1 MTLMSHAL
9 LLFSSFLIDAFRVIQ
24 NAALYRLS
32 QHTHVPEMGCWSPD
46 SGLIMSEFLYKLSLN
61 LVMIHLHG
69 QMESSDELIP
79 FSRVSSDGFTQP
91 RITSCR
97 IRLGYKHAIN
107 ANSIIIISTLI
118 KVFLNFLIDLLN
130 RFHKN
135 KDFAEFILVLGKTE

>member
-9 LLFSSFLIDAFRVIQ
+9 LLFSSFLIDAFT
-24 NAALYRLS
+24 ALYKIPPCNACLNILMSRRWA
-32 QHTHVPEMGCWSPD
+32 VWSPE
-46 SGLIMSEFLYKLSLN
+46 SGLIMSKFLYKLSLN

-107 ANSIIIISTLI
+107 ATIIIIISTLI
-118 KVFLNFLIDLLN
+118 KVFLNFLIELLN
-130 RFHKN
+130 RFHK
-135 KDFAEFILVLGKTE
+135 K

>member
-9 LLFSSFLIDAFRVIQ
+9 LLFSSFLIDAFT
-24 NAALYRLS
+24 ALYKIPPCNACLNILMSRRWA
-32 QHTHVPEMGCWSPD
+32 VWSPE
-46 SGLIMSEFLYKLSLN
+46 SGLITSKFLYKLSLN

-107 ANSIIIISTLI
+107 ANTIIIISTLI
-118 KVFLNFLIDLLN
+118 KVFLNFLIDLL
-130 RFHKN
+130 RIHK
-135 KDFAEFILVLGKTE
+135 KIKILQNL

>member
-1 MTLMSHAL
+1 MKGSLNRSVSNCYWGLTRHGNDSYESCFITLFI
-9 LLFSSFLIDAFRVIQ
+9 LFNRCIHRVIQ
-24 NAALYRLS
+24 NTALYRLS
-32 QHTHVPEMGCWSPD
+32 QYTHVPEMGCWSPD
-46 SGLIMSEFLYKLSLN
+46 SGLIMSKFLYKLSLN

-107 ANSIIIISTLI
+107 ANTIIIISTLI
-118 KVFLNFLIDLLN
+118 KVFLIF
-130 RFHKN
+130 
-135 KDFAEFILVLGKTE
+135 